1 MAARHRR
8 IRSEEFVIAAF
19 SAADATDELQGPPV
33 TNAVAYRGAP
43 EAIKASGSR
52 GKQPPQAHPPRSKPQ
67 EWPLAAGAGPTG
79 RSNRPATASS
89 EQTDGPAGWSPVPK
103 HAIPEGNKT
112 RREGE
117 GPGII
122 GAFKHGHRRSQ
133 SGGPGGVVG
142 GGGIAGE
149 NRRQAS
155 PQPRPSAVSNHSDG
169 PSGRP
174 GSAPRNASPEEK
186 GRREGAI
193 VGAGGGDASGTGRA
207 VGPRSGVGRGGRK
220 VSAMGNIEGSV
231 GEKRGG
237 SYGERSRG
245 GVRSPAD
252 DEYDGE
258 AEDVQGRRVRSSG
271 GGAVGGAGGGTSGE
285 YGGGVVEGAAIWDR
299 RQARASSDKERQQQ
313 QQQQQQSQQQQQ
325 QVQQG
330 TQQHSPPRHDQQQ
343 QQAAQPLQQPLPPLG
358 IPTVRRNSR
367 SYDGG
372 PLDLRRSVKTP
383 PKSPVLPYLGGAGAA
398 GGATGGAAGGRGVS
412 AYGSP
417 LRSRQGG
424 QISSQGAQRG
434 SAAGAGGYA
443 GGMGGGGAAPS
454 GGHSVRP
461 SPGWLA
467 GAPGGG
473 ASGVGGGGAGA
484 GGGGG
489 ASGGGGG
496 AAGGTPVKKKM
507 GHRRSASCEAW
518 FNPEAGFNPHM
529 SGFNSPASGSSPQ
542 SGSSNI
548 PGRGSP
554 GGGMGGSPPGGGS
567 PYAGPPR
574 AGGMRMGGGPG
585 GVTRGV
591 GGGGGGG
598 GGGGLGGGGGGGGG
612 TGGGSEKEGREA
624 FTPGGGGRTEVGDNP
639 VGKSKAIPIQ
649 SPHKPKIVLPSTS
662 PHASPY
668 ASPYASPRMGSPLV
682 GSPLVGS
689 PLLGSPMLSQ
699 VSSRTGFVTPGAMTP
714 GGGSMVVSPGTLAA
728 QEDRDQ
734 AKLAEIQS
742 MFANW
747 NHGTPIPSPKAG
759 ASARA
764 EAGFPLRTPQPSDYY
779 RIDGGETEGGEGM
792 GEEESAAEEL
802 GPTRAN
808 VLGEPYSDIRKKYK
822 LAEKELGRGNFGV
835 IHVGE
840 NLQTGEQ
847 FACKS
852 ITKAKFEVR
861 RYLILRFEKL
871 FACKFI
877 TNAFECR
884 DYVEDV
890 RRQCWDNVEDVRRE
904 CWDDVEDVRREVSVL
919 ETLRGHP
926 FVVSIVE
933 TMEDE
938 DEVHIVMELCAGGEL
953 FDRILDRKY
962 YGERQAARVIRSV
975 VEVLAYCQAR
985 GIVHRDLKPEN
996 ILLVSKRS
1004 DTRVKVIDFGMACIL
1019 KSGERC
1025 KLRAG
1030 TPNYIAPEV
1039 IAKNYGAEADVW
1051 SAGVILYVLLCG
1063 LPPFWGDTTE
1073 DVFKS
1078 ILWQELDFE
1087 TEPWPVVST
1096 AAKDLVRRMLCRKY
1110 ERRITVAEILRDTTE
1125 DVLKSI
1131 LWQGLDFETE
1141 PWLVVST
1148 AARDLGKSGVESAWG
1163 TQEGGG
1169 VRDTTEDVFKSILW
1183 QELALDAQPWPV
1195 ELDFDAEPWP
1205 VVSTE
1210 PNRTEPQRRR
1220 GGFKSIL
1227 WQELDFD
1234 TQPWPVVSTEPN
1246 RTEPQRRGG
1255 FKSILWQE
1263 LDFDTQ
1269 PWSVDLSHSPSSF
1282 PLSFSLSFP
1291 LHSLFI
1297 PSSFPLPFPLSFPL
1311 LFPTEHPWIKALT

>member
-1 MAARHRR
+1 MNSPDVSEQQERVSRAVSPVPPRPVKPRHRRSQSDSFQFDPTNLTQASGTRLQAVTYSHQSGASSRVGAARHRR

-19 SAADATDELQGPPV
+19 SAVDATDELQGPPV

-89 EQTDGPAGWSPVPK
+89 EQTDGPAGWSPVPR

-155 PQPRPSAVSNHSDG
+155 PQPRPSAVSNYSDG

-193 VGAGGGDASGTGRA
+193 AGAGGGDASGTGRA

-220 VSAMGNIEGSV
+220 VSAMGNIEGSG

-237 SYGERSRG
+237 SYGEISRG

-313 QQQQQQSQQQQQ
+313 QQQQSQQQQQ

-330 TQQHSPPRHDQQQ
+330 TQQHSPPRHGQQQHSPPRHDQQQQQ

-496 AAGGTPVKKKM
+496 AAGGMPVKKKM
-507 GHRRSASCEAW
+507 GHR
-518 FNPEAGFNPHM
+518 
-529 SGFNSPASGSSPQ
+529 
-542 SGSSNI
+542 
-548 PGRGSP
+548 
-554 GGGMGGSPPGGGS
+554 
-567 PYAGPPR
+567 
-574 AGGMRMGGGPG
+574 
-585 GVTRGV
+585 
-591 GGGGGGG
+591 
-598 GGGGLGGGGGGGGG
+598 
-612 TGGGSEKEGREA
+612 
-624 FTPGGGGRTEVGDNP
+624 
-639 VGKSKAIPIQ
+639 
-649 SPHKPKIVLPSTS
+649 
-662 PHASPY
+662 
-668 ASPYASPRMGSPLV
+668 
-682 GSPLVGS
+682 
-689 PLLGSPMLSQ
+689 
-699 VSSRTGFVTPGAMTP
+699 
-714 GGGSMVVSPGTLAA
+714 SPGTLAA

-852 ITKAKFEVR
+852 ITKAKF
-861 RYLILRFEKL
+861 
-871 FACKFI
+871 
-877 TNAFECR
+877 
-884 DYVEDV
+884 
-890 RRQCWDNVEDVRRE
+890 E

-1110 ERRITVAEILRDTTE
+1110 ERRITVAEILR
-1125 DVLKSI
+1125 S
-1131 LWQGLDFETE
+1131 
-1141 PWLVVST
+1141 
-1148 AARDLGKSGVESAWG
+1148 
-1163 TQEGGG
+1163 
-1169 VRDTTEDVFKSILW
+1169 
-1183 QELALDAQPWPV
+1183 
-1195 ELDFDAEPWP
+1195 
-1205 VVSTE
+1205 
-1210 PNRTEPQRRR
+1210 
-1220 GGFKSIL
+1220 
-1227 WQELDFD
+1227 
-1234 TQPWPVVSTEPN
+1234 
-1246 RTEPQRRGG
+1246 
-1255 FKSILWQE
+1255 
-1263 LDFDTQ
+1263 
-1269 PWSVDLSHSPSSF
+1269 
-1282 PLSFSLSFP
+1282 LSFSLFVSSLIFSVIPSSFP

-1297 PSSFPLPFPLSFPL
+1297 PSPIPSLIPSSVPNRTPMD
-1311 LFPTEHPWIKALT
+1311 